1 MTHQQL
7 KETDHRITFWSSM
20 ARTSLRQTSSLD
32 LLKAMN
38 DLGKLNGGRVVSI
51 FSFISSALI
60 GHFDIYWQCF
70 RPVGD
75 QTFFYQKR
83 KLAKKLTTESLSD
96 PNNQLLL

>member
-1 MTHQQL
+1 
-7 KETDHRITFWSSM
+7 
-20 ARTSLRQTSSLD
+20 LD
-32 LLKAMN
+32 LLKAIN
-38 DLGKLNGGRVVSI
+38 DLGKFNGGRVVSM

-60 GHFDIYWQCF
+60 EHFDIYWQCF

-83 KLAKKLTTESLSD
+83 PIPTKNSKKLTTESLSD